1 VLFETA
7 AEVYKDK
14 LIGIVLTGSSSDGT
28 KGLKRIKEKGGLVIV
43 QDPDTAESGFMPASA
58 IAAMQVD
65 YVLPLSEIVA
75 LLLEINN
82 KNKI

>member
-1 VLFETA
+1 
-7 AEVYKDK
+7 
-14 LIGIVLTGSSSDGT
+14 
-28 KGLKRIKEKGGLVIV
+28 V